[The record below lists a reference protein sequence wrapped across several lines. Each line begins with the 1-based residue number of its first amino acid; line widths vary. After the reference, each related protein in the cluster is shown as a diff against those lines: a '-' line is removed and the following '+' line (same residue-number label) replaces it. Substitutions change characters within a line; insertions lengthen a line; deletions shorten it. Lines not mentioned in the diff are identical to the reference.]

1 MVAAHMAEPLETDY
15 LVIGSGIA
23 GLNFALLAAEH
34 GRVVVLTK
42 KQPDDTNT
50 NWAQGGVAAVLSA
63 EDSFEQHVQDTLTAG
78 DGLCDR
84 DVVEMCI
91 ERGPA
96 MVQRLLD
103 LGVRLARTPGGQ
115 LDLGREGAHT
125 HNRVVHW
132 QDVTGRE
139 IQRALL
145 EAVRRTPNITLLH
158 DRIAVDLLSMAKYG
172 GDPACFGAYV
182 LDRVRGEVSTIL
194 ARATVLATGGTGKV
208 YVYTSNPDVA
218 TGDGIAMA
226 YRLGA
231 ACCDLEFV
239 QFHPTV
245 LYHPHARNFLLTE
258 AMRGE
263 GGVLRLATGETF
275 MEHYHPMK
283 SLASRDIVAR
293 AIDNELK
300 KSGADSVFL
309 DMTGL
314 DAAFVRARFPNIF
327 ERCLGLGIDITKQP
341 IPVLPT
347 CHYNMGGI
355 PTNYY
360 AEVVTLK
367 KGDPNSVVPGLMAI
381 GEAACVSVHG
391 ANRLGSNS
399 LLDLIVFGRAAAIKA
414 AELVTPGAS
423 QPELPKDAGEA
434 ALARFDRFRHADGEV
449 PTAALRLEMQRI
461 MQSDCAVFRTGKTLA
476 EGVAKLQQS
485 WAKRAHIKVSDRSL
499 IWNSDLVET
508 LELDNLLAQ
517 AMTTITSAANRTE
530 SRGAHA
536 REDFT
541 ERDDANWL
549 KHTISWLGEDGNPR
563 FGYRPVHMQPLSND
577 VKSIPPKARVY

>member
-172 GDPACFGAYV
+172 GDPACFGAYI
-182 LDRVRGEVSTIL
+182 LDRERGEVSTIL

-341 IPVLPT
+341 IPVVPAA
-347 CHYNMGGI
+347 HYMCGGVKTDHDGRTTI
-355 PTNYY
+355 
-360 AEVVTLK
+360 
-367 KGDPNSVVPGLMAI
+367 SGLYAI
-381 GEAACVSVHG
+381 GECAFTGLHG
-391 ANRLGSNS
+391 ANRLASNS
-399 LLDLIVFGRAAAIKA
+399 LLEGMVYSTRAAAVVRDAPRLRPAVVAPWSSGDATDSNDAIV
-414 AELVTPGAS
+414 VTLNWDEIRRFMWSYLGIVRS
-423 QPELPKDAGEA
+423 DKRIER
-434 ALARFDRFRHADGEV
+434 ARRRIEI
-449 PTAALRLEMQRI
+449 LRDEIHQYYI
-461 MQSDCAVFRTGKTLA
+461 DFKIT
-476 EGVAKLQQS
+476 
-485 WAKRAHIKVSDRSL
+485 
-499 IWNSDLVET
+499 SDLI
-508 LELDNLLAQ
+508 ELRNLALVAHL
-517 AMTTITSAANRTE
+517 IIESARRRKE
-530 SRGAHA
+530 SRGLHA
-536 REDFT
+536 TLDYPGKLSEARHT
-541 ERDDANWL
+541 EIQL
-549 KHTISWLGEDGNPR
+549 TDGPR
-563 FGYRPVHMQPLSND
+563 G
-577 VKSIPPKARVY
+577 

>member
-1 MVAAHMAEPLETDY
+1 MVAAHMPEPLETDY

-34 GRVVVLTK
+34 GRVVVATK
-42 KQPDDTNT
+42 KEADDTNT
-50 NWAQGGVAAVLSA
+50 NWAQGGVAAALSPA
-63 EDSFEQHVQDTLTAG
+63 DSFEQHIADTLAAG

-84 DVVEMCI
+84 SVVELCVN
-91 ERGPA
+91 EGPA
-96 MVQRLLD
+96 QVQRLLD
-103 LGVRLARTPGGQ
+103 IGVRLARGPSGE

-139 IQRALL
+139 IQRALI
-145 EAVRRTPNITLLH
+145 EAVRRHSNITMLDQH
-158 DRIAVDLLSMAKYG
+158 IAVDLLSMAKYG

-182 LDRVRGEVSTIL
+182 LDRRSGEVQTIL
-194 ARATVLATGGTGKV
+194 ARSTVLASGGTGKV

-218 TGDGIAMA
+218 TGDGVAMA

-309 DMTGL
+309 DMTQL
-314 DAAFVRARFPNIF
+314 DPGFVRSRFPNIH
-327 ERCLGLGIDITKQP
+327 ERCLGLGIDITRQP
-341 IPVLPT
+341 IPV
-347 CHYNMGGI
+347 
-355 PTNYY
+355 
-360 AEVVTLK
+360 
-367 KGDPNSVVPGLMAI
+367 VPA
-381 GEAACVSVHG
+381 
-391 ANRLGSNS
+391 
-399 LLDLIVFGRAAAIKA
+399 
-414 AELVTPGAS
+414 P
-423 QPELPKDAGEA
+423 
-434 ALARFDRFRHADGEV
+434 
-449 PTAALRLEMQRI
+449 
-461 MQSDCAVFRTGKTLA
+461 
-476 EGVAKLQQS
+476 
-485 WAKRAHIKVSDRSL
+485 
-499 IWNSDLVET
+499 
-508 LELDNLLAQ
+508 
-517 AMTTITSAANRTE
+517 
-530 SRGAHA
+530 
-536 REDFT
+536 
-541 ERDDANWL
+541 
-549 KHTISWLGEDGNPR
+549 
-563 FGYRPVHMQPLSND
+563 HM
-577 VKSIPPKARVY
+577 

>member
-1 MVAAHMAEPLETDY
+1 MAGPLETDY

-23 GLNFALLAAEH
+23 GLNVALLAAEH
-34 GRVVVLTK
+34 GRVVVITK

-50 NWAQGGVAAVLSA
+50 NWAQGGVAAALASD
-63 EDSFEQHVQDTLTAG
+63 DSLELHVQDTLTAG

-84 DVVEMCI
+84 DVVELCVGQ
-91 ERGPA
+91 GPA

-103 LGVRLARTPGGQ
+103 IGVRLARTPGGE

-125 HNRVVHW
+125 RHRVVHW

-145 EAVRRTPNITLLH
+145 EAVRRDPRITVLH
-158 DRIAVDLLSMAKYG
+158 DHIAVDLLSMAKYG

-182 LDRVRGEVSTIL
+182 LDRTTGEVKTLL

-218 TGDGIAMA
+218 TGDGIAIA
-226 YRLGA
+226 YRIGA

-309 DMTGL
+309 DMTHL
-314 DAAFVRARFPNIF
+314 DPAFVRGRFPNIH
-327 ERCLGLGIDITKQP
+327 ERCLGLGIDITRQP
-341 IPVLPT
+341 IPVVPAA
-347 CHYNMGGI
+347 HYMCGGVKADHDGKTTI
-355 PTNYY
+355 
-360 AEVVTLK
+360 
-367 KGDPNSVVPGLMAI
+367 DGLFAI
-381 GEAACVSVHG
+381 GECAFTGLHG
-391 ANRLGSNS
+391 ANRLASNS
-399 LLDLIVFGRAAAIKA
+399 LLEGMVYSTRAAAAVRDAPRLRPSVVAPWSSGDATDSSDAIV
-414 AELVTPGAS
+414 VTLNWDEIRRFMWSYLGIVRS
-423 QPELPKDAGEA
+423 DKRIER
-434 ALARFDRFRHADGEV
+434 ARRRIEI
-449 PTAALRLEMQRI
+449 LRDEIREYYVDFKI
-461 MQSDCAVFRTGKTLA
+461 T
-476 EGVAKLQQS
+476 
-485 WAKRAHIKVSDRSL
+485 
-499 IWNSDLVET
+499 SDLI
-508 LELDNLLAQ
+508 ELRNLALVAHL
-517 AMTTITSAANRTE
+517 IIESARRRKE
-530 SRGAHA
+530 SRGLHATLDYPNKLPEAHHS
-536 REDFT
+536 EIQLT
-541 ERDDANWL
+541 N
-549 KHTISWLGEDGNPR
+549 GPR
-563 FGYRPVHMQPLSND
+563 G
-577 VKSIPPKARVY
+577 

>member
-1 MVAAHMAEPLETDY
+1 MVAPHMALPLETDY

-34 GRVVVLTK
+34 GRVVVITK
-42 KQPDDTNT
+42 KHPDDTNT
-50 NWAQGGVAAVLSA
+50 NWAQGGVAAVLSSQ
-63 EDSFEQHVQDTLTAG
+63 DSFDQHIQDTLVAG

-84 DVVEMCI
+84 DVVEQCVNA
-91 ERGPA
+91 GPA
-96 MVQRLLD
+96 QVQRLLD
-103 LGVRLARTPGGQ
+103 IGVRLARGPGGE

-145 EAVRRTPNITLLH
+145 EAVGRHSNITMLDGH
-158 DRIAVDLLSMAKYG
+158 IAVDLLSMAKYG

-182 LDRVRGEVSTIL
+182 LDRQSGEVKTIL
-194 ARATVLATGGTGKV
+194 ARATVLASGGTGKV

-218 TGDGIAMA
+218 TGDGVAMA

-275 MEHYHPMK
+275 MENYHPMK

-309 DMTGL
+309 DMTQL
-314 DAAFVRARFPNIF
+314 DAGFVRGRFPNIY

-341 IPVLPT
+341 IPVVPAA
-347 CHYNMGGI
+347 HYMCGGVKTDHTGQTTI
-355 PTNYY
+355 
-360 AEVVTLK
+360 
-367 KGDPNSVVPGLMAI
+367 SGLFAI
-381 GEAACVSVHG
+381 GECAFTGLHG
-391 ANRLGSNS
+391 ANRLASNS
-399 LLDLIVFGRAAAIKA
+399 LLEAMVYSTTAAAAVQACPRLRPAVVAPWSSGDATDSNDVIVVTLNWEEIRRFMWSYLGIVRSDKRIERARHRIEILRDEIREYYLDFKITSDLI
-414 AELVTPGAS
+414 ELRN
-423 QPELPKDAGEA
+423 L
-434 ALARFDRFRHADGEV
+434 ALVAHLIIESARRR
-449 PTAALRLEMQRI
+449 
-461 MQSDCAVFRTGKTLA
+461 K
-476 EGVAKLQQS
+476 
-485 WAKRAHIKVSDRSL
+485 
-499 IWNSDLVET
+499 
-508 LELDNLLAQ
+508 
-517 AMTTITSAANRTE
+517 E
-530 SRGAHA
+530 SRGLHA
-536 REDFT
+536 TLDYPNKLPEARHT
-541 ERDDANWL
+541 EVQLTN
-549 KHTISWLGEDGNPR
+549 GPR
-563 FGYRPVHMQPLSND
+563 G
-577 VKSIPPKARVY
+577 